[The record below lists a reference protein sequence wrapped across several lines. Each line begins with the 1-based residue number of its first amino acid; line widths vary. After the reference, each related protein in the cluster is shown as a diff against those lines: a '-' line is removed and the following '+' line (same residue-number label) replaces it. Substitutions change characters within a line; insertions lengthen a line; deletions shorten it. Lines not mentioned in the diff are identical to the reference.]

1 MSNKKWP
8 TNLSISDSN
17 PMLSEQNR
25 SILRQSI
32 EPFNTDG
39 QVVAYWKFSKEYV
52 KSGTIETGDLVLQDA
67 SGNGNDLVMQTFGDS
82 RSVETENILKWSN
95 STYGN
100 ASNGQS
106 LEFVNDKHAPV
117 GCYFS
122 TSDNAMINKEKFKEG
137 FTIEAIVKLPPNFE
151 PNKHSWMGI
160 LTRQGQ
166 ASAINKL
173 AGEKEILST
182 LSISNLREVQW
193 TSHPTNLNVNETNWS
208 FSLESKEEWYY
219 ISVVNDGNQTKLYVN
234 GITDFRNTEAQVVGI
249 DAVEGFGWNVGAS
262 MWSNEI
268 DTLFSGKIQEIRIT
282 NRAIKREGW
291 LMKSSQEGYTANGT
305 NEQLALITASKNY
318 NFLFLPDPQKTVR
331 YQPEIFF
338 TQMEWIADQKD
349 SHNIAMTAFLG
360 DMVDQS
366 HAPEEWIV
374 SDLGV
379 EILDKQ
385 NIPYLVIAG
394 NHDYGIGD
402 PYLIYYGPDRYSE
415 KEYYKGS
422 SPSGFSSYGIIEAGS
437 YHYLFL
443 MVDMQHMME
452 DITWAKQIVK
462 NHPNLPTILVSH
474 EILAI
479 AGDGISPQDTDRGN
493 MLWNELVNEYD
504 QIFMT
509 VSGHNHGSVH
519 RIMKNA
525 NGNKVIQMLV
535 DYQSSFAG
543 GNGWMRFAE
552 FDEEMNKINFRSYS
566 PWVENLPEEER
577 TYFDVKHLT
586 SPNDQF
592 EIEINF
598 KERFSFYIQSLS

>member
-8 TNLSISDSN
+8 TNLLISDSN
-17 PMLSEQNR
+17 PMLSQQNR
-25 SILRQSI
+25 SILPQSI
-32 EPFNTDG
+32 EPFNKDG

-106 LEFVNDKHAPV
+106 LEFVNDKYAPV

-166 ASAINKL
+166 ASAINKV

-234 GITDFRNTEAQVVGI
+234 GITDFRNTEARVVGI

-282 NRAIKREGW
+282 NREIKREGW
-291 LMKSSQEGYTANGT
+291 LVKNSQEGYTNNGT

-338 TQMEWIADQKD
+338 AQMEWIADQKD
-349 SHNIAMTAFLG
+349 SHKIAMTAFLG

-366 HAPEEWIV
+366 HAREEWIV

-402 PYLIYYGPDRYSE
+402 PYLIYYGSDRYSG

-452 DITWAKQIVK
+452 DITWAKQIIK

-493 MLWNELVNEYD
+493 MLWDELVNEYD

-519 RIMKNA
+519 RIVKNA
-525 NGNKVIQMLV
+525 SGNKVIQMLV

-598 KERFSFYIQSLS
+598 KERFYFYIQSLS